1 MVNSAGA
8 IFVFESVIRGH
19 HASKVVWT
27 PAVGESL
34 QVQHEP
40 SNPYDSHAV
49 AVQKNGSIVGYIPRE
64 VRNVFFSFL
73 VRGGSISCEVIG
85 HRKYGK
91 GLEVPCQYTFIGNE
105 EIIKKA
111 KKTL

>member
-1 MVNSAGA
+1 MLQKQC
-8 IFVFESVIRGH
+8 GH
-19 HASKVVWT
+19 LQLEKFNMN
-27 PAVGESL
+27 PA
-34 QVQHEP
+34 
-40 SNPYDSHAV
+40 DSYAV
-49 AVQKNGSIVGYIPRE
+49 AVQKNGSVVGHIPRE